1 MRITL
6 EIDAAVLAAAK
17 KIARTRGQTLGAVIS
32 ELARKSLETN
42 RPVGPRQQR
51 AAFPVFEVP
60 PDAEAL
66 TVQSVQAIID
76 HEGLPARR

>member
-17 KIARTRGQTLGAVIS
+17 EIARTRGQSLGVVMS
-32 ELARKSLETN
+32 ELARKGLEGDVQAGARN
-42 RPVGPRQQR
+42 H
-51 AAFPVFEVP
+51 AAFPVLEVP
-60 PDAEAL
+60 SDAPAL

-76 HEGLPARR
+76 YEGLPARR

>member
-17 KIARTRGQTLGAVIS
+17 KIARTRGQTLGVVIS
-32 ELARKSLETN
+32 ELVRQALESD
-42 RPVGPRQQR
+42 RQVDRRQY

-60 PDAEAL
+60 RDAEAL
-66 TVQSVQAIID
+66 TVQSVQAIINY
-76 HEGLPARR
+76 EGLPARR

>member
-6 EIDAAVLAAAK
+6 EIDAAVVAAAK
-17 KIARTRGQTLGAVIS
+17 KIARTRGQALGVVIS
-32 ELARKSLETN
+32 DLVRRGLEN
-42 RPVGPRQQR
+42 ERQTGQCEHT
-51 AAFPVFEVP
+51 AFPVFEVP

-66 TVQSVQAIID
+66 TVQSVQTIID

>member
-17 KIARTRGQTLGAVIS
+17 EIARTRGQALGVVLS
-32 ELARKSLETN
+32 ELARKGLESE
-42 RPVGPRQQR
+42 RPAGLSEHS
-51 AAFPVFEVP
+51 AFPVFEVP
-60 PDAEAL
+60 PDAETL

-76 HEGLPARR
+76 YEGLPARR

>member
-17 KIARTRGQTLGAVIS
+17 KIARTRGENLGAVIS
-32 ELARKSLETN
+32 ELARKGLE
-42 RPVGPRQQR
+42 RDRRFERSQQV
-51 AAFPVFEVP
+51 AFPVFEVP

-66 TVQSVQAIID
+66 TVQGVQAIID
-76 HEGLPARR
+76 HEGVPARR

>member
-6 EIDAAVLAAAK
+6 EIDAAVVAAAK
-17 KIARTRGQTLGAVIS
+17 KIARTRGQALGVVMS
-32 ELARKSLETN
+32 ELARKGLESE
-42 RPVGPRQQR
+42 RQAGQCEH

-66 TVQSVQAIID
+66 TVPSVQAIID

>member
-17 KIARTRGQTLGAVIS
+17 RIARMRGETVGAVIS
-32 ELARKSLETN
+32 ELARKGLGSDRRT
-42 RPVGPRQQR
+42 VPRQHG
-51 AAFPVFEVP
+51 AFPVFEVP

-76 HEGLPARR
+76 YEGLPARR

>member
-6 EIDAAVLAAAK
+6 ELDAAVVAAAK
-17 KIARTRGQTLGAVIS
+17 QIARTRGLTLGEAVS
-32 ELARKSLETN
+32 ELARKGLEHE
-42 RPVGPRQQR
+42 RPSAPSQR

-60 PDAEAL
+60 PDAEPL

-76 HEGLPARR
+76 YEGLSARR

>member
-17 KIARTRGQTLGAVIS
+17 KIARTRGQTVGVVIS
-32 ELARKSLETN
+32 ELARQGLE
-42 RPVGPRQQR
+42 RSRRIERHQHS
-51 AAFPVFEVP
+51 AFPVFEVP

-66 TVQSVQAIID
+66 TVQGVQAIIN
-76 HEGLPARR
+76 HEGLSARR

>member
-17 KIARTRGQTLGAVIS
+17 KLAHASGQSLGVVIS
-32 ELARKSLETN
+32 ELARKGLEDD
-42 RPVGPRQQR
+42 VQAAPRQHF
-51 AAFPVFEVP
+51 AFPVFEVP
-60 PDAEAL
+60 PDAEVL
-66 TVQSVQAIID
+66 TVQGMQAIID